1 MTKSHSKRLWIAAVV
16 LAVLGAAVTTW
27 WLLRD
32 PTPYSLHKTPTV
44 KVTVSAVKGD
54 TSAPQETADDVA
66 LLVKVYVQRLEAG
79 DAADLAR
86 IGPPWYTGREKA
98 AQRLITRYS
107 THASGP
113 VEAIVQDPLVPYLA
127 QVKLRFSDGQK
138 QVLEFSRD
146 HDDVWWVQLGEG
158 DPVAP

>member
-1 MTKSHSKRLWIAAVV
+1 MPESYKERRWVAAVV
-16 LAVLGAAVTTW
+16 LAVVGAAITTW

-44 KVTVSAVKGD
+44 KVTISAVKGD
-54 TSAPQETADDVA
+54 TSDPQKMADDVA

-98 AQRLITRYS
+98 AQQLITRYS
-107 THASGP
+107 AHAGEP
-113 VEAIVQDPLVPYLA
+113 VKAIVQDPLVPYLA
-127 QVKLRFSDGQK
+127 QVELRFSDGQK
-138 QVLEFSRD
+138 QMMELTRD
-146 HDDVWWVQLGEG
+146 HDDVWWLDMGQG
-158 DPVAP
+158 DPVP